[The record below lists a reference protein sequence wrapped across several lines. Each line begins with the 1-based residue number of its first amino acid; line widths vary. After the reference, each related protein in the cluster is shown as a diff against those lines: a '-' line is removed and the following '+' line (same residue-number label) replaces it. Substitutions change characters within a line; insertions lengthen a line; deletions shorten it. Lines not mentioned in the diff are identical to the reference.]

1 LYSKPPQGFFLAAVD
16 FYFALSPAAVLAAFF
31 AMQMTPV
38 RREIIFRAAVR
49 AAHRI
54 HTLEHSYRQGKKHG
68 GGEIEEYR
76 RGYRHYHDNYCKRR
90 NDYAEHN
97 KHSRQQQKQHRGNG
111 AFFPSDYIEFF
122 KSFDAFVIAF
132 HSAPPHFC

>member
-1 LYSKPPQGFFLAAVD
+1 LYSNPPQGFFLAAVD
-16 FYFALSPAAVLAAFF
+16 FYFVLFPAAVLAAFF

-90 NDYAEHN
+90 NDNAEHN
-97 KHSRQQQKQHRGNG
+97 KHSRQQ
-111 AFFPSDYIEFF
+111 
-122 KSFDAFVIAF
+122 
-132 HSAPPHFC
+132 

>member
-1 LYSKPPQGFFLAAVD
+1 MYSKPPQGKILAAVD

-90 NDYAEHN
+90 NDNAEHN
-97 KHSRQQQKQHRGNG
+97 ECHRQQQ
-111 AFFPSDYIEFF
+111 E
-122 KSFDAFVIAF
+122 
-132 HSAPPHFC
+132 